1 MTAKWKVKCLC
12 CNKIDT
18 FEDAK
23 SITYARWR
31 IIGWDVGT
39 AEPKVSCPACDYFPV
54 EQKKKK

>member
-12 CNKIDT
+12 CSKIDT

-23 SITYARWR
+23 S